1 MGKYQQYHSLK
12 ELMEDFQSGRE
23 RALEAI
29 YTTHSRAIY
38 SFTLRLV
45 QEEGIC
51 DEIVA
56 ESFFRLWNKR
66 QQFDSIKGL
75 VSYLYTIA
83 RHLCYEHQ
91 QTEKK
96 RKAVLE
102 EVGYLSSIDEDSV
115 CEEMR
120 SRLLQAIYIEAQQMP
135 EQMKKVFMLAYL
147 EGMQTPAIAREMAVS
162 VNTVNTHKKAA
173 LKRVR
178 AALAKKGF
186 TKWSYLLN
194 LLITWWC

>member
-1 MGKYQQYHSLK
+1 MLF
-12 ELMEDFQSGRE
+12 DFQSGKE
-23 RALEAI
+23 QALEAI

-45 QEEGIC
+45 QEEDIC

-56 ESFFRLWNKR
+56 ESFFRLWTKR

-91 QTEKK
+91 QNETK

-102 EVGYLSSIDEDSV
+102 EVGYLSSIDTDPV

-120 SRLLQAIYIEAQQMP
+120 SRLLQAIYLETQQMP
-135 EQMKKVFMLAYL
+135 EQMKRVFTLAYL
-147 EGMQTPAIAREMAVS
+147 EGMLAPAIAKELAVS
-162 VNTVNTHKKAA
+162 INTVNTHKKAA

-186 TKWSYLLN
+186 TRWSYLLN
-194 LLITWWC
+194 LLLAWWC